1 MIEQTSPRSVW
12 LRISLLAGMVLVL
25 LLLTGGRCGSDTTGD
40 YFRAQQQANI
50 KADLRVPKERPNSTL
65 VKLPHGSRFRGFQD
79 SYPEM
84 GELVE
89 PAQGTLQTTMIG
101 VLTFDADFDNQPE
114 LVARVLAMSPTEAFI
129 DESGDGVFQP
139 ESEIHLLYDGGPSD
153 SNPTVVISDP
163 KGGEMAPAGAY
174 STILFRKLLDE
185 VNPGLLA
192 FTAGITTYYDD
203 PGGDPS
209 ASREERII
217 KSWQRGAQVL
227 PHVPFGTAGDL
238 FLNSQI
244 VINNPN
250 SKDSEVSI
258 RFVDAETGVAL
269 PVPIGPNTL
278 TTHRLTVPARSSRLV
293 ELTPGNSLL
302 DISYAVV
309 KGYPAVEASVNYVTR
324 PAQPAAASDPPAVPA
339 GGIIAEAGIAAAPT
353 HTEHIL
359 NVVHD
364 PGLGVS
370 TAFAVANPTDG
381 TAVMTI
387 KLLRTLADGTD
398 EEIGDAELRL
408 LPRRQEAKFFLQLF
422 EGIDLGGEEFRGTLV
437 FSSNADIAITSLKT
451 VNLMQS
457 SSLPA
462 GTFTLGRSR

>member
-1 MIEQTSPRSVW
+1 MIMRLSPRSVW
-12 LRISLLAGMVLVL
+12 LRISLLAALILVL
-25 LLLTGGRCGSDTTGD
+25 LLLTGGKCGSDTTAD
-40 YFRAQQQANI
+40 YFRAQQQANL

-84 GELVE
+84 GEVVE
-89 PAQGTLQTTMIG
+89 PAQGTLQTTMFG

-114 LVARVLAMSPTEAFI
+114 LVARVLAMSPSEAFI

-139 ESEIHLLYDGGPSD
+139 ESEIHLLYDGGPLD
-153 SNPTVVISDP
+153 SNPTVVITDP

-185 VNPGLLA
+185 EVPGLLA

-250 SKDSEVSI
+250 SQESEVSI
-258 RFVDAETGVAL
+258 RFLDADTGLAL
-269 PVPIGPNTL
+269 PVPIGRNTQ

-293 ELTPGNSLL
+293 ELAPGDNLL
-302 DISYAVV
+302 DIAFALV

-324 PAQPAAASDPPAVPA
+324 PVEPPVAFNPPSPT
-339 GGIIAEAGIAAAPT
+339 GEIIAEAGIAAAPT

-364 PGLGVS
+364 PRLGVS

-387 KLLRTLADGTD
+387 TLLRARADGTD